1 MDVFP
6 VKKEALLKVQALV
19 LVLSVQLDLIQSEVC
34 IVLHAQLA
42 CTLIKEPQIALH
54 ALKELRIAI

>member
-6 VKKEALLKVQALV
+6 VKKEVLLKVQVPV
-19 LVLSVQLDLIQSEVC
+19 LVLSVQLDLIQLEVC

-42 CTLIKEPQIALH
+42 CIPIKGLQIVLH
-54 ALKELRIAI
+54 ALKELRIVM